1 MFAIQLA
8 KLIGLRV
15 IAVADAVRH
24 GARLSDLGVD
34 VLVDRH
40 DPSRAI
46 EIIRSVTKGELRFGL
61 DTVGKETATYLQESL
76 QRSTE
81 GRSSHLVGLTGLPK
95 IKLPG
100 IKYHKVPVKI
110 FHSVESVGEKA
121 MDWLEKL
128 LVDDILVVPEIALA
142 GGGLEGIN
150 EALDKLRSFAISGK
164 RLVVPI
170 ENEKPEE
177 VIPNGAK
184 TPSNETKNA
193 VDNLAYADK
202 LNEDPSR
209 IKFA

>member
-1 MFAIQLA
+1 M
-8 KLIGLRV
+8 IGLRV

-81 GRSSHLVGLTGLPK
+81 GRVSHLVGLTGLPK

-100 IKYHKVPVKI
+100 IKYHSVPIKI

-128 LVDDILVVPEIALA
+128 LIDEILVPPEIALA
-142 GGGLEGIN
+142 DGGLEGIN
-150 EALDKLRSFAISGK
+150 EALDKLRSGAISGK

-170 ENEKPEE
+170 ENDKPEE
-177 VIPNGAK
+177 VNRNGAK
-184 TPSNETKNA
+184 ASPNEAKNA
-193 VDNLAYADK
+193 IDNLAYADK

>member
-1 MFAIQLA
+1 M
-8 KLIGLRV
+8 IGLRV

-81 GRSSHLVGLTGLPK
+81 GRGSHLVGLTGLPK

-121 MDWLEKL
+121 MDWLEEL
-128 LVDDILVVPEIALA
+128 LVDDILVLPEIALA
-142 GGGLEGIN
+142 DGGLEGIN
-150 EALDKLRSFAISGK
+150 EALDKLRSGAISGK

-170 ENEKPEE
+170 QNEKPEQ

-193 VDNLAYADK
+193 TDNLAYADK

>member
-1 MFAIQLA
+1 M
-8 KLIGLRV
+8 IGLRV

-46 EIIRSVTKGELRFGL
+46 EIIRGVTKGNLRFGL

-81 GRSSHLVGLTGLPK
+81 GRVSHLVGLTGLPK

-100 IKYHKVPVKI
+100 IKYHKVPIKI
-110 FHSVESVGEKA
+110 FHSVESIGEKA

-142 GGGLEGIN
+142 DGGLEGIN
-150 EALDKLRSFAISGK
+150 EALDKLRSGAISGK

-170 ENEKPEE
+170 ENKEPEE
-177 VIPNGAK
+177 VIPNGAD
-184 TPSNETKNA
+184 TPPNETKNA